1 MRRADPAVLVVLG
14 GIAAALHVGKL
25 PPALPILRDS
35 LGISLLEAG
44 FLLSV
49 VQLAGMALGLA
60 AGLLADGLGLRRTM
74 AGGLLILSAAGAA
87 GGWATSAEVL
97 LLLRAGEG
105 LGFLLASMPA
115 PALIRRLVE
124 PDRLH
129 AMLGWWGAY
138 MPLGTAAALLF
149 SPFVIAAAGWEV
161 LWWGLAALSLA
172 AALSLW
178 LVLPPS
184 CDVRQG
190 PAQASALE
198 RVRST
203 LAARGPWLAA
213 LTFGLYS
220 AQWLAVIGF
229 LPSIYAQA
237 GIAGGSAAIATAS
250 VAGVNMVGNV
260 ASGGLLQRGWPART
274 LLTVGLGTMAL
285 GAAVAF
291 APLPQLLPE
300 DGAAVIRFAGMLL
313 FSGVGGMVP
322 GTLFSM
328 AVRIAPGPGTL
339 ATTVGWMQQ
348 WSSIGQFSGP
358 PLVAW
363 VASRT
368 GGWDWVWLV
377 TGSFAVLGIFLAR
390 LLAPRPGE
398 GVAA

>member
-1 MRRADPAVLVVLG
+1 MRRVNPAVLVVLG

-25 PPALPILRDS
+25 PPALPVLRDS

-44 FLLSV
+44 FLVSV

-60 AGLLADGLGLRRTM
+60 AGLLADSLGLRRTM
-74 AGGLLILSAAGAA
+74 AGGLLILSLAGAA
-87 GGWATSAEVL
+87 GGWSSSAEAL
-97 LLLRAGEG
+97 LALRACEG

-124 PDRLH
+124 PGRLH

-149 SPFVIAAAGWEV
+149 SPSVIAVAGWEV

-178 LVLPPS
+178 LVLPRS
-184 CDVRQG
+184 CDERQG
-190 PAQASALE
+190 HAQASALE
-198 RVRST
+198 RVRRT
-203 LAARGPWLAA
+203 LSARGPWLAA
-213 LTFGLYS
+213 FTFGLYS

-229 LPSIYAQA
+229 LPSVYAQA
-237 GIAGGSAAIATAS
+237 GIAGTSAALATAS
-250 VAGVNMVGNV
+250 VAGVNMLGNV
-260 ASGGLLQRGWPART
+260 ASGWLLQRGWSART
-274 LLTVGLGTMAL
+274 LLSVGLGTMAF
-285 GAAVAF
+285 GAAVTF
-291 APLPQLLPE
+291 APFAPGLPQ
-300 DGAAVIRFAGMLL
+300 DATAVIRFVGMLL

-328 AVRIAPGPGTL
+328 AVRIAPGPETL

-348 WSSIGQFSGP
+348 WSSIGQFAGP

-377 TGSFAVLGIFLAR
+377 TGGFALLGILIAR
-390 LLAPRPGE
+390 LLAPGAGQHVP
-398 GVAA
+398 A